1 MAFENLR
8 KAWDS
13 LKKAQ
18 NDVEKRRE
26 LLSSKWDEFKSTTA
40 NMWKDLNLPEK
51 KFKTKSGAEVNI
63 SAQKVEGS
71 NITFQALVELEQL
84 VVDYFAEK
92 EAHANSCY
100 KA

>member
-1 MAFENLR
+1 MAFENLK

-18 NDVEKRRE
+18 NEVEKRRE
-26 LLSSKWDEFKSTTA
+26 LLQSKWEEFKSTVV

-51 KFKTKSGAEVNI
+51 KFKTKSGAEVVI
-63 SAQKVEGS
+63 STQKVDGS

-84 VVDYFAEK
+84 IVDYFAEK
-92 EAHANSCY
+92 EAYVNGCY

>member
-13 LKKAQ
+13 LKKSQ
-18 NDVEKRRE
+18 NEAEKRRE
-26 LLSSKWDEFKSTTA
+26 LLTSKWEEFKSIAT
-40 NMWKDLNLPEK
+40 NMWKESNLPEK
-51 KFKTKSGAEVNI
+51 KFKTKSGAEVVI
-63 SAQKVEGS
+63 STQKTEGS
-71 NITFQALVELEQL
+71 NITFQSLVELEQL
-84 VVDYFAEK
+84 VVEYFAEK

>member
-1 MAFENLR
+1 MAFENLK

-18 NDVEKRRE
+18 NEVEKRRE
-26 LLSSKWDEFKSTTA
+26 VLSSKWEEFKSTA
-40 NMWKDLNLPEK
+40 VNMWKDLNLPEK
-51 KFKTKSGAEVNI
+51 KFKTKSGAEVVI

-71 NITFQALVELEQL
+71 NITFQALNELEQL

-92 EAHANSCY
+92 EAYAAGCY